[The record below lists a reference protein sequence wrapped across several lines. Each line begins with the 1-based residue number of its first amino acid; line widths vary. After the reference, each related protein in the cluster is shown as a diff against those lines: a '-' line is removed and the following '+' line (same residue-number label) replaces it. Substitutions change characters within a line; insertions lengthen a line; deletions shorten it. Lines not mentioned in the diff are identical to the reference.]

1 MSLRAS
7 YADEGEGL
15 LERGQV
21 AARRSLENEKPMI
34 QLTRLNGKPLIVNAD
49 LIKFIENLP
58 DTVLTLITGDKLVVR
73 ESSDDI
79 LARIAEFHQRSRR
92 RIPVEAVPGA
102 PVAPPDEPGSD
113 DAPKSD

>member
-1 MSLRAS
+1 MSPRAS
-7 YADEGEGL
+7 YADEREGL
-15 LERGQV
+15 LERGRIV
-21 AARRSLENEKPMI
+21 ARRSLENEKPMI

-92 RIPVEAVPGA
+92 RIPVEALPGA
-102 PVAPPDEPGSD
+102 SAAPPGDPGPS